1 MLCRFLCLSF
11 VLLVQLWAQQ
21 TAQQRDLKIED
32 LRAAPKQEAAII
44 PRSYALV
51 VGIADYQDPRITK
64 LLFSE
69 RDAQDIFDIL
79 ISPEGGNFHRENVH
93 LLIGAKATLANLRRE
108 LEVWLPSQAKDGD
121 RVLIYFAGHGFI
133 FAGHGYLA
141 PYDFVADPLSA
152 KKTGYPMDDL
162 GATIAGKI
170 RAKDKIL
177 LTDACHSGAIRPED
191 SQDINHTLVFP
202 DKSFFSLTASRDREV
217 SYESPQWGGGHGIF
231 TYYVIRGL
239 EGEADEN
246 GDGVVTADEL
256 SYYVTS
262 NVREAT
268 RNAPQGQQTPKEGQ
282 GSFDP
287 QMLLAYVPS
296 RAKPGAPPAPKQ
308 GAFVIESNMD
318 GVEVFL
324 DGKSVGVVDKG
335 KALPLPG
342 LAPGAHTIKGVRM
355 GYEPDGP
362 REETVYPGRET
373 PVSIKIMIQRR
384 HNKAAADALD
394 KGVVFYQKGYEQN
407 YNKAVAQFQK
417 ALELDPEYSKAA
429 LYLARAYHALLDEQ
443 NAEKYFRKAIEIDPD
458 YLEARASFGGMLLD
472 IANTDEAIRQFETV
486 KRRDPNNFMALTNLA
501 QAYRMKEMYK
511 DSIESAR
518 EAVKLRSDTAEPHL
532 WMADS
537 LRMSRQY
544 ELSIPE
550 YDSYLRLSDFDP
562 KLAGQLNYYVLGF
575 LFGMGR
581 KRRAAEQDIWK
592 ELRNLAYYGMCDSE
606 NKLKR
611 FDRAIA
617 ECQKALTYDQRDP
630 YAHYSLALAFE
641 NQGNVTRDCGML
653 EAALPHFRSMLQIN
667 PDLQEAAYAHQNI
680 QNIENALPR
689 CR

>member
-11 VLLVQLWAQQ
+11 VLLAPLWAQQ
-21 TAQQRDLKIED
+21 TQQRDLKIED
-32 LRAAPKQEAAII
+32 LRAAPKQTAVVI

-51 VGIADYQDPRITK
+51 VGIAGYQNLGDEHN
-64 LLFSE
+64 LLYSE
-69 RDAQDIFDIL
+69 RDAQSIFDVL

-93 LLIGAKATLANLRRE
+93 LLIGAKATLAHVRHE
-108 LEVWLPSQAKDGD
+108 LEGWLPAAAKKDD
-121 RVLIYFAGHGFI
+121 RVLIYFAGHGFLLP
-133 FAGHGYLA
+133 GHGGYLA
-141 PYDFVADPLSA
+141 PYDFDPRHIEE
-152 KKTGYPMDDL
+152 TGYPMDDL

-170 RAKDKIL
+170 LAKDKIL
-177 LTDACHSGAIRPED
+177 LTDSCHSGAIHPED
-191 SQDINHTLVFP
+191 LQDINHRLIHL
-202 DKSFFSLTASRDREV
+202 DQSLFSLTASRDREV
-217 SYESPQWGGGHGIF
+217 SYEGQRWGGGHGIF
-231 TYYVIRGL
+231 TYYVVRGL
-239 EGEADEN
+239 QGEADEN

-256 SYYVTS
+256 QDYVYR
-262 NVREAT
+262 NVRQDTREAL
-268 RNAPQGQQTPKEGQ
+268 PGQQNPTAGG

-287 QMLLAYVPS
+287 HMLLAYVPS
-296 RAKPGAPPAPKQ
+296 RAKPGAPPAPKE
-308 GAFVIESNMD
+308 GTLVVESNMD

-324 DGKSVGVVDKG
+324 DTISVGVVDKG
-335 KALPLPG
+335 KPLTLSG

-362 REETVYPGRET
+362 REETVYPGRQT

-384 HNKAAADALD
+384 HDKAAADALD
-394 KGVVFYQKGYEQN
+394 KGLVFYQKGYEQN

-417 ALELDPEYSKAA
+417 ALELNPAYSQAA
-429 LYLARAYHALLDEQ
+429 LYLARAYNALRDEQ
-443 NAEKYFRKAIEIDPD
+443 NAEKYFRKAIEIDQD

-472 IANTDEAIRQFETV
+472 IGNTDEAIRQFETV

-537 LRMSRQY
+537 LRLSGQY
-544 ELSIPE
+544 EPSIPE
-550 YDSYLRLSDFDP
+550 YDSYLRLSNFDS
-562 KLAGQLNYYVLGF
+562 KLAGQLNYYVLGS
-575 LFGMGR
+575 LFGMG
-581 KRRAAEQDIWK
+581 KKKRAAEQDIWK

-606 NKLKR
+606 SKLKR

-641 NQGNVTRDCGML
+641 YQGKRTSDCGML

-667 PDLQEAAYAHQNI
+667 PDLQEAAYARQNI
-680 QNIENALPR
+680 QIIENALPQ